1 MQRKCSL
8 LFPKKQSCPLK
19 CLPRLIWGESEAE
32 VRDSDGQLVQTLGWG
47 RDWNRG
53 QGGLWGCLVWGS
65 SINTDL
71 LILVVISRENVHT
84 ALNPSS
90 PFKGAHREHIEKAFD
105 LVSSSLIYHNEAK
118 TCKQKFHSGYKNM
131 LLGKM
136 SNYTNDNV
144 INCCHIEVQKQR
156 QLAIWT
162 LWPARTHLWKLF
174 ETQAITDGWWKVGA
188 SSSFVDARYW
198 TWVPGALTV
207 CWGSLGS
214 ISQRESSG
222 LVCA

>member
-1 MQRKCSL
+1 MFPLLPQKAELSSKVFTSADMRREWGWSQGQRWSTGPNTGMRQGL
-8 LFPKKQSCPLK
+8 KQGS
-19 CLPRLIWGESEAE
+19 
-32 VRDSDGQLVQTLGWG
+32 G
-47 RDWNRG
+47 RIM
-53 QGGLWGCLVWGS
+53 GCLVRGS

-84 ALNPSS
+84 VLNPPS
-90 PFKGAHREHIEKAFD
+90 PFKGAQPEQIMQAFD
-105 LVSSSLIYHNEAK
+105 LVSSLLIYHRVAK
-118 TCKQKFHSGYKNM
+118 KCKQKFHSGYKNM
-131 LLGKM
+131 PLGKM
-136 SNYTNDNV
+136 SDYMNDKAINY
-144 INCCHIEVQKQR
+144 CHIEVQKQR

-162 LWPARTHLWKLF
+162 LWHVRTHLWKLS

-188 SSSFVDARYW
+188 SSSFVDARYS

-214 ISQRESSG
+214 TSQRESSG